1 MNSPRRR
8 AKPLTFGGENRRIKL
23 TALGESGVTC
33 QFMILSPER
42 VIYSALSELLTCV
55 WIPTPSCTGGYS
67 YLALSEPCQSILTF
81 ESYAH
86 VITNNP

>member
-23 TALGESGVTC
+23 TALGEPGV
-33 QFMILSPER
+33 
-42 VIYSALSELLTCV
+42 
-55 WIPTPSCTGGYS
+55 
-67 YLALSEPCQSILTF
+67 TF